1 MASSYDT
8 DPELLAGIQRATTK
22 VLGEFHRVCEEL
34 GIAYTVYGDTA
45 IGEAGSRVLIVD
57 DFLKSVELSTG

>member
-34 GIAYTVYGDTA
+34 GIAYTVYGGTD
-45 IGEAGSRVLIVD
+45 I
-57 DFLKSVELSTG
+57 